1 VIAFRFAGAK
11 LNKPRRGGRISVSI
25 QPCGSTMRLRR
36 SVRAMLFWERV
47 MTIRKRGFRAL
58 VLGLLVTAGL
68 ALAPSAFARGHV
80 SIGINLPGLSIGVG
94 SHHSY
99 LGIGPG
105 YGSYYGGYYGDY
117 YGGGYY
123 GPTYYSGYY
132 APAPVYYDSYYYAPV
147 YRTHYRSSGYYRD
160 YGRGY
165 NDRGYRGGYDRGY
178 SRGGYSHGGYSHG
191 GYGHHGSSDPRYRH

>member
-1 VIAFRFAGAK
+1 
-11 LNKPRRGGRISVSI
+11 
-25 QPCGSTMRLRR
+25 
-36 SVRAMLFWERV
+36 

-80 SIGINLPGLSIGVG
+80 SIGINLPGLSIGIG
-94 SHHSY
+94 SHHGY

-105 YGSYYGGYYGDY
+105 YGGY

-123 GPTYYSGYY
+123 SPAYYDSYYY
-132 APAPVYYDSYYYAPV
+132 APAPVYYDSYYYSAPV
-147 YRTHYRSSGYYRD
+147 VYRSHYRTGYYYDRGGDPRYNRD

-165 NDRGYRGGYDRGY
+165 DSDRGYRRTGYGNSGY
-178 SRGGYSHGGYSHG
+178 SRGYSC
-191 GYGHHGSSDPRYRH
+191 GSSDPRYCR